1 MSNIPSVTGKDL
13 INKLCNAGYTVT
25 RTKGSHFFLT
35 LPGHP
40 KKSTVVKNTP
50 KDIPQGTLS
59 SIRKQLRLTREEF
72 ISLISLL
79 L

>member
-1 MSNIPSVTGKDL
+1 VKR
-13 INKLCNAGYTVT
+13 T
-25 RTKGSHFFLT
+25 RGSHFFLT

-40 KKSTVVKNTP
+40 KKSTVVKNTS
-50 KDIPQGTLS
+50 KDVPQGALLS
-59 SIRKQLRLTREEF
+59 IKKQLKISREEF